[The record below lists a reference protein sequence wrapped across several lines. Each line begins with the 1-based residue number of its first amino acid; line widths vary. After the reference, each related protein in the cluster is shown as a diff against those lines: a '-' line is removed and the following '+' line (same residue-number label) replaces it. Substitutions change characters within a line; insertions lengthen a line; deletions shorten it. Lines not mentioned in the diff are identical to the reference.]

1 MRAPPRAV
9 SFAVSIAQCGIISKF
24 DIVSSNIE
32 EVLNMAE
39 VEPKAIDGEPTPEPP
54 LNASDVA
61 RKIKDDPKELYREV
75 SGAYEAKQ
83 EREAGRKKQEKEG
96 PA

>member
-1 MRAPPRAV
+1 M
-9 SFAVSIAQCGIISKF
+9 IN
-24 DIVSSNIE
+24 NIR

-39 VEPKAIDGEPTPEPP
+39 PEPKSISGEPTPEAPQEP
-54 LNASDVA
+54 ADVA

-83 EREAGRKKQEKEG
+83 EREAGRPRQKRSD
-96 PA
+96 